1 MTSTPNKKT
10 SLCVV
15 DGVGVGDGD
24 NDGDVNDVNDKW
36 RNRDET

>member
-1 MTSTPNKKT
+1 MTSTPNKKK
-10 SLCVV
+10 SLCAV